1 MTRGRPRNQ
10 DALSNPVIINQTHEA
25 SESVIGQDA
34 PRILKSTGPASE
46 ALDPSMIE
54 PVDRPVDPEKMAMLE
69 FMAQPVTVRIA
80 TTTDRQAEQVFEI
93 NINGRLEF
101 FRRGETKTIPR
112 YFVDRLAR
120 LKVTGYSQ
128 REVINTEGIKDILH
142 DPHTGLKYDFAVV
155 SDPHPRGREW
165 LDHVLMEA

>member
-1 MTRGRPRNQ
+1 M
-10 DALSNPVIINQTHEA
+10 DAINNPVISSDVVEA
-25 SESVIGQDA
+25 SDNVVGQDI
-34 PRILKSTGPASE
+34 PRTLRSSGPASD
-46 ALDPSMIE
+46 ALDFPVIE

-80 TTTDRQAEQVFEI
+80 TTTDKNAEQVFEL

-128 REVINTEGIKDILH
+128 REVINVEGIKDIVH
-142 DPHTGLKYDFAVV
+142 DPHTGLKYDFAVI
-155 SDPHPRGREW
+155 SDPHPRGAEW
-165 LDHVLMEA
+165 LRHTLMEG